1 MDKLCNIKNI
11 YMIGIGGAS
20 MSALAIALK
29 NFGYTVVGSD
39 RAKGEYT
46 DLLQKNNI
54 EIYYTQNFEKIAEC
68 DCVVYN
74 AAIAANH
81 AEYLYAKSNL
91 IPLIPRAE
99 ILQCLINQFKN
110 SIAVAG
116 CHGKSSTSAM
126 IMHMLQACTHNAS
139 MHIGAKDKVY
149 NNFYFGGKEFFV
161 TEACEY
167 KQNFLALY
175 PDVAVILN
183 TDNDHMECYTNT
195 ESLQKSYMQ
204 FAKQAK
210 YVIVYD
216 KDILRESLMPDYTF
230 GFSDSADICAKNIYT
245 KGGKSSFKLVVQGEE
260 IGRVHL
266 KVYGKFAI
274 QHALA
279 TFAVAKLYNL
289 NMQTA
294 INAVENFTG
303 IARRMEV
310 LQADKCVQVIA
321 DYAHH
326 PTEVMASIQ
335 TVKKIAKGRLHI
347 LFQPHTYSRTIY
359 FFDEFVKIL
368 GQEEHVVLF
377 KTFSA
382 RERYR
387 KKGSAKTLANF
398 LKTIQKDVLYIETE
412 RQLVEYYKNT
422 IEKGD
427 TLLCLGAGNIYM
439 LVQNMLRKIQK
450 SSKDKKQN
458 KTSK

>member
-1 MDKLCNIKNI
+1 MSKLNNIKNI

-29 NFGYTVVGSD
+29 NFGYSVVGSD

-46 DLLQKNNI
+46 DLLKKNKI
-54 EIYYTQNFEKIAEC
+54 EVYYSHNFQKIAEC

-74 AAIAANH
+74 AAISANH

-91 IPLIPRAE
+91 IPLITRAE
-99 ILQCLINQFKN
+99 VLQYILKQFKN
-110 SIAVAG
+110 TIAVAG

-126 IMHMLQACTHNAS
+126 IMHMLQACTQNAS

-149 NNFYFGGKEFFV
+149 NNFYFGGKEFFI

-167 KQNFLALY
+167 KQNFLTLH
-175 PDVAVILN
+175 PDVAIILN
-183 TDNDHMECYTNT
+183 TDNDHMECYTNI
-195 ESLQKSYMQ
+195 ESLQKSYIQ

-216 KDILRESLMPDYTF
+216 KDILKESLLPNLTF
-230 GFSDSADICAKNIYT
+230 GFTDRANICAKNIYSRA
-245 KGGKSSFKLVVQGEE
+245 GKYSFNLMIEGEE
-260 IGRVHL
+260 IGRVRL

-289 NMQTA
+289 NIQTA
-294 INAVENFTG
+294 IKAVENFTG

-310 LQADKCVQVIA
+310 LKSDEQLQVIA

-326 PTEVMASIQ
+326 PTEVLASIQ
-335 TVKKIAKGRLHI
+335 TVKKLTKGKLHI
-347 LFQPHTYSRTIY
+347 VFQPHTYSRTIY
-359 FFDEFVKIL
+359 FFDEFVKVL
-368 GQEEHVVLF
+368 SQEEYVVLF
-377 KTFSA
+377 KTFAA

-387 KKGSAKTLANF
+387 KKGSAKTLANC
-398 LKTIQKDVLYIETE
+398 LQSSEKTVLYIETE
-412 RQLVEYYKNT
+412 RQLMDYCTNHMQ
-422 IEKGD
+422 KGD
-427 TLLCLGAGNIYM
+427 TLLCLGAGNIYN
-439 LVQNMLRKIQK
+439 LVQNMLKK
-450 SSKDKKQN
+450 LSKL
-458 KTSK
+458 S